1 MTEYQDFYNSHR
13 DDDNDR
19 LHEECGV
26 FGIYDQRRE
35 YDVARVT
42 FFGLYALQH
51 RGQESAGI
59 ATADGDKRLKVRT
72 SMGLVAHAFTEH
84 DLADLRGHIA
94 IGHTRYS
101 TSGSSVQAN
110 AQPIIVKDPTLG
122 EIAIAH
128 NGNVVNAAF
137 LSEELGQQGYSFDCT
152 SDSEVIAKLI
162 VSMPGRTWTEKIR
175 AAMTRISGAYALVL
189 LTPTA
194 LYAVRDPL
202 GVRPLCMGRFENGGW
217 GFSSESCALQTVG
230 APVQR
235 ELEPGEI
242 VCIDASGEHRTQ
254 YPAAE
259 RKALC
264 SFEYIY
270 FARPDS
276 VINGRSLYM
285 VRTEMGRQ
293 LAREHPA
300 EADIVIPVPDTAWPA
315 AIGYAQ
321 QAGLPFAEGLI
332 KNRYIGRTFIQPDQR
347 IRSQGVALKFNP
359 LPEVLR
365 GKRVVMVD
373 DSIVRGTT
381 TPPLVALLRR
391 AGAKEVHVR
400 IHSPEMINPCY
411 LGVDTARRDELIA
424 ANMSVPEICRHI
436 GADSLGY
443 LSLEGLRQS
452 IGLPEHSNC
461 FACFN
466 GDYPVPLQLEMSK
479 LTLEVR
485 RRHRYGGEAIDVVG
499 EREKEEDEALA
510 LAR

>member
-1 MTEYQDFYNSHR
+1 MSGQDFYNSHR
-13 DDDNDR
+13 SDDQDR

-26 FGIYDQRRE
+26 FGLYDPRRE
-35 YDVARVT
+35 FEVARVT

-59 ATADGDKRLKVRT
+59 ATADGGPRLRVRT
-72 SMGLVAHAFTEH
+72 SMGLVAHAFDES
-84 DLADLRGHIA
+84 DLAALSGHIA

-101 TSGSSVQAN
+101 TSGSSIKSN
-110 AQPIIVKDPTLG
+110 AQPIVVNDPNLG
-122 EIAIAH
+122 PLAIAH
-128 NGNVVNAAF
+128 NGNVVNAAY
-137 LSEELGQQGYSFDCT
+137 LSEELGEHGYSFSCT

-162 VSMPGRTWTEKIR
+162 VSMPGRNWTEKIR
-175 AAMTRISGAYALVL
+175 AAMGRISGAYALVL

-202 GVRPLCMGRFENGGW
+202 GVRPLCIGRFDNGGW
-217 GFSSESCALQTVG
+217 AFSSESCALQTVG
-230 APVQR
+230 AKIER

-242 VCIDASGEHRTQ
+242 VCVDADGEHRTL
-254 YPAAE
+254 YPAGE

-276 VINGRSLYM
+276 VINGLSLYM

-321 QAGLPFAEGLI
+321 EAGLPFAEGLI

-347 IRSQGVALKFNP
+347 LRSQGVALKFNP

-381 TPPLVALLRR
+381 TPPLVALLRA

-400 IHSPEMINPCY
+400 IHSPGMINPCY

-424 ANMSVPEICRHI
+424 ANMSVAEICKHI

-443 LSLEGLRQS
+443 LSIEGLRQS
-452 IGLPEHSNC
+452 IGLPERSNC

-466 GDYPVPLQLEMSK
+466 GDYPVPVQLEMSK
-479 LTLEVR
+479 LNLEAR
-485 RRHRYGGEAIDVVG
+485 RRHLGAEAIDVVG
-499 EREKEEDEALA
+499 EREKEEAEGLALA
-510 LAR
+510 LR